1 VSRALLI
8 ATLLVCAAAPA
19 HADSGLASA
28 TALRA
33 TESGSISCGS
43 TNRGSLSA
51 PARLDPEGD
60 AWFKP
65 AAWEKRG
72 LHFGTDELVGVI
84 QRAARKV
91 AAQYPG
97 STLGVADLSKVAG
110 GAAVGH
116 ASHQSG
122 RDADILFY
130 AIDKAGNYVFPD
142 SAMPMYEA
150 NGRAT
155 SAEAPVN
162 KPKIRQRWFDLR
174 RNWALVRALIE
185 DRNANVVAIFV
196 AGGIEKWL
204 LDYARAIGESPRV
217 IERAQF
223 ILVSPKG
230 TRAHRDHMHI
240 RVACAPDDVA
250 AGRCS
255 DDNAPRL
262 GRGRR
267 YTAAVTCP

>member
-1 VSRALLI
+1 VPRALLI
-8 ATLLVCAAAPA
+8 TSLLVCAAAPVR
-19 HADSGLASA
+19 ADSGAAA
-28 TALRA
+28 TAVRGF
-33 TESGSISCGS
+33 ERGSISCGS
-43 TNRGSLSA
+43 SNRGALAS
-51 PARLDPEGD
+51 PARLDPDGG

-72 LHFGTDELVGVI
+72 LHYGTDELVGVI
-84 QRAARKV
+84 QRASRKV

-122 RDADILFY
+122 RDADLIFY

-155 SAEAPVN
+155 SAEAPVS

-185 DRNANVVAIFV
+185 DRDANVVAIFV

-204 LDYARAIGESPRV
+204 LDYARAIGEPRRV

-240 RVACAPDDVA
+240 RVGCAPDDIA

-267 YTAAVTCP
+267 YTTSIRCP